1 MTIKTELVK
10 QRFAQELIRCCG
22 SHFKTIPSNE
32 QFARDFFLSSKY
44 KLKVSRE
51 AVRKWFKGES
61 FPDLD
66 YFLHLI
72 EWLELDITNIYPSLI
87 PEHIEHSPAHLEY
100 LNMEGIEKITPRQI
114 DAFVD
119 LLSALKRTKVLPTNK
134 KQKTKNKIRGLIS

>member
-1 MTIKTELVK
+1 MTSNTELVK
-10 QRFAQELIRCCG
+10 QRFAQELLRCCG

-72 EWLELDITNIYPSLI
+72 EWLRLDLSRIFPFDLTLGTHP
-87 PEHIEHSPAHLEY
+87 PPTHLEY
-100 LNMEGIEKITPRQI
+100 LNIDGAKQITPKQI
-114 DAFVD
+114 DAFV
-119 LLSALKRTKVLPTNK
+119 LLLGAIK
-134 KQKTKNKIRGLIS
+134 KSNMLVANEPPRRSKKG

>member
-1 MTIKTELVK
+1 MTINTELVK
-10 QRFAQELIRCCG
+10 HRFAQELIRCCS

-66 YFLHLI
+66 HFLHLI
-72 EWLELDITNIYPSLI
+72 SWLSLDTTNIFPILNAQNI
-87 PEHIEHSPAHLEY
+87 TQSPAHLEY
-100 LNMEGIEKITPRQI
+100 LNLEGIEKITPKQI
-114 DAFVD
+114 DAFAS
-119 LLSALKRTKVLPTNK
+119 LLSALKKSNVVVIK
-134 KQKTKNKIRGLIS
+134 KIHK